1 MAFQMRITE
10 FSQPVQKVLIDVFG
24 FKELDL
30 VNEDNLDF
38 RHSNF
43 WDDEVD
49 ETTPKRLIHWE
60 LIDES
65 EVDLDKMAKQ
75 VTKGTFQEATK
86 KKANK
91 MAIKKHACDTI
102 TGEFQVEY
110 EIENSW
116 GVLSLMQR
124 TFIKKTETDV
134 EYDIRQNRLK
144 HEIYLDKAIQEM
156 KELEA
161 NLKN

>member
-1 MAFQMRITE
+1 MRITE
-10 FSQPVQKVLIDVFG
+10 FSQPVQQVLTDVFG

-43 WDDEVD
+43 WDDEID
-49 ETTPKRLIHWE
+49 ETTPSKLVRWE

-91 MAIKKHACDTI
+91 MAIKKRTCDTI
-102 TGEFQVEY
+102 HGEFRFEY

-116 GVLSLMQR
+116 GGLGLMIQR
-124 TFIKKTETDV
+124 TFIKKIETDT
-134 EYDIRQNRLK
+134 EYAIRQNRLK
-144 HEIYLDKAIQEM
+144 HGIYLDKAIQEM

-161 NLKN
+161 SLKK